1 MTAFIPA
8 TRDALI
14 KHLLDAGFTNPCTIN
29 RYSFMIKDGIRLC
42 IPGLEHQEIGKEL
55 SHRILKQAGLKTD

>member
-1 MTAFIPA
+1 MAAVIPA

-14 KHLLDAGFTNPCTIN
+14 MHLLTAGFTNPFKVN

-42 IPGLEHQEIGKEL
+42 IPAIEHQEIGKEL
-55 SHRILKQAGLKTD
+55 SRRILKQAGLKTE